1 MKKVS
6 TKSINALAAAVI
18 LCGGAALAPAANAR
32 QTSTAP
38 AASSQ
43 APAASAPATP
53 AAKPKTAPAAKSAT
67 PSSTAAGAGSSAKP
81 KGTSASAGTALT
93 TDKQKASY
101 ALGMNIAAGLS
112 QQMDP
117 KDIDKASLLQ
127 GFKDTLAG
135 AKPAISM
142 EEAVAALKKLQD
154 TVQKEEEAAV
164 QQAGE
169 TNQKAGDAFLAANKS
184 KEGVVAL
191 PSGLQ
196 YKVLTE
202 GTGPKPAATDTVVCN
217 YRGTLLDG
225 KEFDSS
231 YKRGQPATFPLNQVI
246 KGWTEGVQLMSVG
259 SKYEFYIPAALA
271 YGARGAGADIGPN
284 STLIFQVELISI
296 KGK

>member
-1 MKKVS
+1 V
-6 TKSINALAAAVI
+6 
-18 LCGGAALAPAANAR
+18 GA
-32 QTSTAP
+32 
-38 AASSQ
+38 
-43 APAASAPATP
+43 
-53 AAKPKTAPAAKSAT
+53 
-67 PSSTAAGAGSSAKP
+67 
-81 KGTSASAGTALT
+81 ALT

-217 YRGTLLDG
+217 YRGSLLDG

-259 SKYEFYIPAALA
+259 SKYEFYIPAVLA